1 MNFIYLKKSILYFA
15 VLFMGISH
23 AVYSYEEIN
32 DVDARALA
40 LGNVKAL
47 SRGLSNPA
55 CLAFKEQKEFGG
67 SVYNRFKM
75 KELNTVSIYTLFP
88 NRAIDA
94 GVLLSSYG
102 YEDYRLLQGQVSLA
116 KKLSSCFSIGTKLS
130 CMNENSILEPENKNY
145 FSADV
150 GFYYRFNESFE
161 AAFTTE
167 NLLHTRSLLPV
178 ICDMGIHY
186 RLLPTCSVLI
196 ETGYDFKKY
205 LDVKT
210 GIEYEIAGQF
220 SVRAGFGTRVKTP
233 SLGFACTGTQWKTEV
248 AFLLHSV
255 PGLSSAVGIAYFF

>member
-40 LGNVKAL
+40 LGNIKAL

-75 KELNTVSIYTLFP
+75 KELNTVGIYTLFP

-102 YEDYRLLQGQVSLA
+102 YEDYRLLQGRVSLA

-130 CMNENSILEPENKNY
+130 YMNENSILEPENKNY

-150 GFYYRFNESFE
+150 GFYYRINESFE
-161 AAFTTE
+161 AAFSTE
-167 NLLHTRSLLPV
+167 NLLHTSSLFPV
-178 ICDMGIHY
+178 ICDLGISY
-186 RLLPTCSVLI
+186 RLLPDCFVLV
-196 ETGYDFKKY
+196 ETGSDFRKY

-210 GIEYEIAGQF
+210 GIEYEIAGWF
-220 SVRAGFGTRVKTP
+220 SVRAGFRTRLKTP
-233 SLGFACTGTQWKTEV
+233 SLGFACTGTRWKTDV
-248 AFLLHSV
+248 AFLLHPV
-255 PGLSSAVGIAYFF
+255 PGLSSAIGVAYFF